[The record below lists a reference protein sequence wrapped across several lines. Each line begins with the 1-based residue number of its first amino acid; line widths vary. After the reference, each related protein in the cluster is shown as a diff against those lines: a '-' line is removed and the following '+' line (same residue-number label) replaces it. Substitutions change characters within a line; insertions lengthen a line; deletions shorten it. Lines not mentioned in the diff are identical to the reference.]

1 MVGKPVPNK
10 PNPNPETAGQKSPDR
25 SSQSKAEE
33 SRSVPTNRNAPSE
46 QGGASAQ
53 AADIL
58 TRQQRNEKRE
68 RTAMAKAAQ
77 RLVSLDAFRGFI
89 MMMLAASG
97 FGVLAFSR
105 IDEASPVWQTHNRE
119 FWQRMAFHFDH
130 PAWISSFD
138 YFKVYFWDLIQPS
151 FMFMVGVAMPFSAAR
166 REIQGQSSL
175 RRFFHAI
182 VRSIILVLLGV
193 FLSSKGTQGTT
204 WVFPNVLCQIGFG
217 YFFAWM
223 LLNFSKSVQV
233 GALVV
238 ILAGYWGWF
247 YFNPPEAGY
256 DYAAVNAQK
265 EKGEILEG
273 KHSAWSKNANPA
285 FLFDQWL
292 LPRLRSAPLPEAPE
306 TPAAPVENKTEGAA
320 LSPTGEGTP
329 EVVDLNS
336 NRRWTTVALSLPQ
349 DEKASDGDTPKVDSP
364 DDSVKAEPATDAAKA
379 SEPVAE
385 PGSASEPALTNSV
398 PEATTTEPPVA
409 PVETVEPA
417 EPAGPGW
424 FQRAFFSNPEPYT
437 PNGGGYTTLNFI
449 PSIGTTILGLLC
461 GQLLQLP
468 GPSRWSKLGVLIL
481 MAAGCLGLGI
491 LADQTICPVVKRI
504 WTPSWVL
511 FSGGY
516 VIGMLA
522 LFYLLFDVLP
532 FRIFAF
538 PLVVVGMNSILIYMM
553 GQMIAGWVA
562 EKIVKTHMSGV
573 IENTFGPKALDPQ
586 WYGAV
591 TVPTATFV
599 VFWLFLLW
607 LYRQRIFLRI

>member
-10 PNPNPETAGQKSPDR
+10 PNTSPESTGQKSSDR
-25 SSQSKAEE
+25 PSVSKAEE
-33 SRSVPTNRNAPSE
+33 SRSTPTNRNAPSE
-46 QGGASAQ
+46 MGGASAA

-58 TRQQRNEKRE
+58 TRQERHEKRA
-68 RTAMAKAAQ
+68 RAAVAKAAQ

-119 FWQRMAFHFDH
+119 FWLRMAFHFDH
-130 PAWISSFD
+130 PAWISSFE
-138 YFKVYFWDLIQPS
+138 YFKVSFWDLIQPS

-166 REIQGQSSL
+166 REIHGQSSL
-175 RRFFHAI
+175 GRAFHAI
-182 VRSIILVLLGV
+182 VRAIVLVLLGV

-217 YFFAWM
+217 YFFAWL
-223 LLNFSKSVQV
+223 LLNFSKSVQI
-233 GALVV
+233 GALVL
-238 ILAGYWGWF
+238 ILVGYWGWF
-247 YFNPPEAGY
+247 YFNPPAADY
-256 DYAAVNAQK
+256 DYAAVDAQK

-273 KHSAWSKNANPA
+273 KYSAWSKNANAA

-292 LPRLRSAPLPEAPE
+292 LPRLRSAPIPVAPE
-306 TPAAPVENKTEGAA
+306 TPAAPVEPKPEGAVKLVKLPA
-320 LSPTGEGTP
+320 GDITP
-329 EVVDLNS
+329 EVVDVETK
-336 NRRWTTVALSLPQ
+336 RGWTTVALNVSH
-349 DEKASDGDTPKVDSP
+349 DEKTAGGDTPKVDSS
-364 DDSVKAEPATDAAKA
+364 DDSVNAEPASDASKS

-385 PGSASEPALTNSV
+385 PGSTSEPTVPDATAADSPAAAEETSEPA
-398 PEATTTEPPVA
+398 
-409 PVETVEPA
+409 ET
-417 EPAGPGW
+417 AGPGW
-424 FQRAFFSNPEPYT
+424 FRRAFFSNPEPYT
-437 PNGGGYTTLNFI
+437 FNGGGYTTLNFI

-481 MAAGCLGLGI
+481 IAGSCLGLGI

-516 VIGMLA
+516 VIGILA

-532 FRIFAF
+532 FRVLAF

-562 EKIVKTHMSGV
+562 EKIVKTHLAGA

-591 TVPTATFV
+591 TLPTATFL